1 MRLLIIFI
9 ACFNLAIRSG
19 AQDSVVI
26 KSPDKKISVT
36 VKYKDRV
43 SYTIHFNDQLI
54 LHPSFIDLE
63 LVNGPRLTSNLRGI
77 KTSTRTVNSTII
89 SPVPEKRRSI
99 ADVYNQLT
107 ITFKHPYSLVFRVY
121 NDGVA
126 YRIQTRF
133 QDSIVIKKETATF
146 ALNGGE
152 QVYFP
157 QISKRADAD
166 RYHTSFEELYPV
178 KSIDSLNDTTLAY
191 TPVLTAGSK
200 IKMAI
205 TESDLEDY
213 PGMFLSGSTF
223 NHSNN
228 AGKDSPVSPTGSNAL
243 QGVFAP
249 YPLEETMTAGEFPQ
263 SIVTKRADY
272 IARTNGTRSLPWRVI
287 IISQEDKELPSND
300 IVYRLASPS
309 RIKDPSWIS
318 PGKGT
323 DEWIIGINLFNVP
336 FKSGVNT
343 ATYKFYIDF
352 VKQFGFDRI
361 MMDAGW
367 SNYKDLF
374 DINPN
379 INMDTIAAY
388 ANSKGIKLSMWTL
401 NSTLERQLDSALKQ
415 FNKWGVDFIMT
426 DFMDRDDQPM
436 VNFFHRT
443 AKACADHKIMIMY
456 HGAFP
461 PKGFNR
467 TWPNAVT
474 REGVLGSEYNIWSDK
489 VTPEHNVTLAFTRML
504 AGPLDYEPGFLHNVT
519 KDQFRPIA
527 QQVMSMGTRCHQL
540 SMFVVYESPIQ
551 LFSGNPSQA
560 MREPEFMKLLGSI
573 PTTWDETRII
583 EAKVSDY
590 LITARKKGNDWFI
603 AGMTDWTSREF
614 SLNLDFLDD
623 KNYTAELCADGINAE
638 TYPADY
644 NITRFNYQK
653 ADRIDIKMAPGGG
666 FLLKLTRQQ

>member
-1 MRLLIIFI
+1 MIRTLLLIFCLVSINQLF
-9 ACFNLAIRSG
+9 AS
-19 AQDSVVI
+19 DSVVI
-26 KSPDKKISVT
+26 HSPDKKIRLT
-36 VKYKDRV
+36 VFYKDQLH
-43 SYTIHFNDQLI
+43 YIIHFNDKLI
-54 LHPSFIDLE
+54 LQPSFIDLE
-63 LVNGPRLTSNLRGI
+63 LQNGNRLTSNMRGLRTAM
-77 KTSTRTVNSTII
+77 KSVNEKII

-99 ADVYNQLT
+99 PDVYNQLT
-107 ITFKHPYSLVFRVY
+107 ITFKQPYSLIFRVY
-121 NDGVA
+121 DDGIA

-133 QDSIVIKKETATF
+133 RDSIIIKNEIATF
-146 ALNGGE
+146 AFNPGE

-157 QISKRADAD
+157 IISKRADAD
-166 RYHTSFEELYPV
+166 RYHTSFEELYPIRT
-178 KSIDSLNDTTLAY
+178 IDSLTDSTLAY
-191 TPVLTAGSK
+191 TPVLTTGDP

-213 PGMFLSGSTF
+213 PGMFLSGMP
-223 NHSNN
+223 SNT
-228 AGKDSPVSPTGSNAL
+228 DSAFMNSESSYSLRA
-243 QGVFAP
+243 VFAQ
-249 YPLEETMTAGEFPQ
+249 YPIEETMTAGEFPQ
-263 SIVTKRADY
+263 AIVSKRADY
-272 IARTNGTRSLPWRVI
+272 IARTRGNRNFPWRVI
-287 IISQEDKELPSND
+287 LISKADKELPGND
-300 IVYRLASPS
+300 LVYRLASPS
-309 RIKDPSWIS
+309 RINDPSWIN

-388 ANSKGIKLSMWTL
+388 AKSKGIKLSMWTL
-401 NSTLERQLDSALKQ
+401 NSTLEKQLDSALKQ

-436 VNFFHRT
+436 VNFYHKT

-489 VTPEHNVTLAFTRML
+489 VSPEHNVTLAFTRML
-504 AGPLDYEPGFLHNVT
+504 AGPLDYEPGFLNNVT
-519 KDQFRPIA
+519 KEQFRPIA

-540 SMFVVYESPIQ
+540 SMFVIYDSPIQ
-551 LFSGNPSQA
+551 LFSGNPSQGL
-560 MREPEFMKLLGSI
+560 REPEFMKLLGTI
-573 PTTWDETRII
+573 PTTWDETRIL

-590 LITARKKGNDWFI
+590 IITARKKGNDWFI
-603 AGMTDWTSREF
+603 AGMTDWTGREF

-623 KNYTAELCADGINAE
+623 KSYTAELCIDGINAD

-644 NITRFNYQK
+644 IIRNFNYK
-653 ADRIDIKMAPGGG
+653 RTDSLKIKMAPGGG
-666 FLLKLTRQQ
+666 FLLKLTMQQ

>member
-1 MRLLIIFI
+1 MRLLVLCF
-9 ACFNLAIRSG
+9 ACFILLFPVH
-19 AQDSVVI
+19 AQDSIVVQ
-26 KSPDKKISVT
+26 SPDKKIYLT
-36 VKYKDRV
+36 VHYKNKLR
-43 SYTIHFNDQLI
+43 YTIHCNDQLI
-54 LHPSFIDLE
+54 LQPSFIDLE
-63 LVNGPRLTSNLRGI
+63 LVNGNRLTSNMRMV
-77 KTSTRTVNSTII
+77 KTSMQSVNDTII
-89 SPVPEKRRSI
+89 SPVPEKRKAI
-99 ADVYNQLT
+99 PDVFNELT
-107 ITFKHPYSLVFRVY
+107 LKFKAPYSLIFRVY

-133 QDSIVIKKETATF
+133 KDSITIKNELASF
-146 ALNGGE
+146 AFNHGE
-152 QVYFP
+152 KAYFP
-157 QISKRADAD
+157 VIPKRDGMD
-166 RYHTSFEELYPV
+166 RFHTSFEELYPLL
-178 KSIDSLNDTTLAY
+178 SIDSIPDSSLAY
-191 TPVLTAGSK
+191 TPVLARAESQVK
-200 IKMAI
+200 IVI

-213 PGMFLSGSTF
+213 PGMFLSGTS
-223 NHSNN
+223 SNKLE
-228 AGKDSPVSPTGSNAL
+228 GI
-243 QGVFAP
+243 FAS
-249 YPLEETMTAGEFPQ
+249 YPLEEEMTAGEFPQ
-263 SIVTKRADY
+263 AIVTKRADY
-272 IARTNGTRSLPWRVI
+272 IARTKGSRTLPWRVI
-287 IISQEDKELPSND
+287 MISQDDKDIPNND
-300 IVYRLASPS
+300 LVYRLASPS
-309 RIKDPSWIS
+309 RISDASWIR

-374 DINPN
+374 DINPD

-388 ANSKGIKLSMWTL
+388 AKSKGIKLSMWTL

-436 VNFFHRT
+436 VNFYHKT

-489 VTPEHNVTLAFTRML
+489 VTPEHNVTLAFTRL
-504 AGPLDYEPGFLHNVT
+504 PAGPMDYEPGFLNNVT
-519 KDQFRPIA
+519 KEQFRPIA

-540 SMFVVYESPIQ
+540 SMFVIYESPIQ
-551 LFSGNPSQA
+551 LFSGNPSQGL
-560 MREPEFMKLLGSI
+560 REPDFMKLLGSI

-583 EAKVSDY
+583 EAKLADY
-590 LITARKKGNDWFI
+590 IITARKKGNDWFI
-603 AGMTDWTSREF
+603 AGMTDWTTREF
-614 SLNLDFLDD
+614 ALNLDFLDD
-623 KNYTAELCADGINAE
+623 KNYAAELCTDGINAA

-644 NITRFNYQK
+644 IISKFNYKKGDPLQ
-653 ADRIDIKMAPGGG
+653 IKMAPGGG
-666 FLLKLTRQQ
+666 FLLKLSKQQ